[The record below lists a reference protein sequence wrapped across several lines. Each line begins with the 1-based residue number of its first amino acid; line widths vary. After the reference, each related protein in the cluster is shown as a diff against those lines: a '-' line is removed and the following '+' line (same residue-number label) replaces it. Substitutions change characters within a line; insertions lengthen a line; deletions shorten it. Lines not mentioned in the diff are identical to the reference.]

1 MDKPFKLPY
10 LLSGPGRYRQVVYI
24 LGLVSLM
31 LVVRLINLTLL
42 PPYIDERLHIS
53 RAFEV
58 LSEHNLFVY
67 TEGGKFLQIWLIALM
82 LKSGVDPFWGAR
94 VVSVMVS
101 LMATL
106 GCFFLARAIFGRNA
120 IGYAAVFFYGVTP
133 FAFFLDRL
141 ALNDNLLAMLGIA
154 ILLFS
159 YKLIQ
164 EKAIWLAAALG
175 VCLGLIGLTKLNGF
189 LFWSVPVFAGLV
201 WSTPAKAPWRLLAG
215 AYFIATVIA
224 LPAFFLLPEQ
234 LQAPI
239 DKSWLSDTLMPT
251 SLLELSSTNLQQG
264 WLYFQTY
271 LTWPILLIVLLGVS
285 LAGWQRH
292 RGGLA
297 LVSIAAGYLIFFS
310 VVGIQIHPRY
320 LFPAVPF
327 LIILAGYAAITVGD
341 WLLPAFRSSSK
352 SLLPGTIVRVS
363 IVVLL
368 AIPAFQFDYQLIFS
382 PTQAPLEPVNRWLFI
397 DGWLSGYGLEE
408 LSAYLKEQA
417 GKRGPIV
424 VVRDNSHD
432 LTREG
437 LDLTLAD
444 AKDLIELVTID
455 FKVASPTELTSLL
468 TSEERPIFVV
478 FSGPPVPGA
487 APFTV
492 DFEHTPY
499 CHEAAKFFKPDQF
512 NHVVVYECGAIHD
525 PDLPDRSDAN
535 VEPATAD
542 PAEPSG

>member
-164 EKAIWLAAALG
+164 EKAIWLAAADR
-175 VCLGLIGLTKLNGF
+175 K
-189 LFWSVPVFAGLV
+189 
-201 WSTPAKAPWRLLAG
+201 
-215 AYFIATVIA
+215 
-224 LPAFFLLPEQ
+224 
-234 LQAPI
+234 
-239 DKSWLSDTLMPT
+239 
-251 SLLELSSTNLQQG
+251 
-264 WLYFQTY
+264 
-271 LTWPILLIVLLGVS
+271 
-285 LAGWQRH
+285 
-292 RGGLA
+292 
-297 LVSIAAGYLIFFS
+297 S
-310 VVGIQIHPRY
+310 VV
-320 LFPAVPF
+320 
-327 LIILAGYAAITVGD
+327 
-341 WLLPAFRSSSK
+341 
-352 SLLPGTIVRVS
+352 
-363 IVVLL
+363 
-368 AIPAFQFDYQLIFS
+368 
-382 PTQAPLEPVNRWLFI
+382 
-397 DGWLSGYGLEE
+397 
-408 LSAYLKEQA
+408 
-417 GKRGPIV
+417 
-424 VVRDNSHD
+424 
-432 LTREG
+432 
-437 LDLTLAD
+437 
-444 AKDLIELVTID
+444 
-455 FKVASPTELTSLL
+455 
-468 TSEERPIFVV
+468 
-478 FSGPPVPGA
+478 
-487 APFTV
+487 
-492 DFEHTPY
+492 
-499 CHEAAKFFKPDQF
+499 
-512 NHVVVYECGAIHD
+512 
-525 PDLPDRSDAN
+525 
-535 VEPATAD
+535 
-542 PAEPSG
+542 